1 VYRTC
6 LFCSS
11 DLGAN
16 EAIEKFPV
24 GRRLA
29 FDPARGRLWVV
40 CRACD
45 RWNLTPLEERWE
57 AIEQCERLFRATPL
71 RASTDNVGLAKLP
84 EGLTLIRVG
93 EPARPEFA
101 AWRYGEIFTRR
112 RRRWYLAA
120 GATVA
125 VAIGVQFWGI
135 PLILGVAGGSP
146 FIWNLPRFAM
156 RAQRR
161 LRTYGAI
168 IGDDGKS
175 HRIRGKH
182 LSSAILLPRGSD
194 EMPALSIV
202 HSGGPAVLEGD
213 AATRVLNRVLAG
225 INLKGGT
232 REEVSDAVKEIE
244 HARSPDQLIR
254 QVARQQHQYLHTG
267 RTRHSTG
274 EKGSPAAIAALAP
287 APRLAL
293 EMSLHEESERLAM
306 EGELAALEDAWKEAE
321 EIAEISD
328 NLLLPAGVME
338 AMKRL
343 KGIDARS

>member
-1 VYRTC
+1 MYRTC

-16 EAIEKFPV
+16 ESIEKFPV

-40 CRACD
+40 CRNCD
-45 RWNLTPLEERWE
+45 RWNLTPMEERWE
-57 AIEQCERLFRATPL
+57 AIEQCEKLFRATPL
-71 RASTDNVGLAKLP
+71 RTSTDNVGLAKLS
-84 EGLTLIRVG
+84 EGLTLIRIG
-93 EPARPEFA
+93 APARPEFA

-112 RRRWYLAA
+112 RRRWYVAA
-120 GATVA
+120 GATA
-125 VAIGVQFWGI
+125 VIAIGMQFWGI
-135 PLILGVAGGSP
+135 PLILGVAGGTP
-146 FIWNLPRFAM
+146 FLWNVPRSIM
-156 RAQRR
+156 RVRRR
-161 LRTYGAI
+161 LRTYGTI
-168 IGDDGKS
+168 VGPDGAT

-182 LSSAILLPRGSD
+182 LSSAMLLPRATD

-202 HSGGPAVLEGD
+202 HSGGQVILEGD
-213 AATRVLNRVLAG
+213 AATRVLNRVLTG
-225 INLKGGT
+225 INLRGGT
-232 REEVSDAVKEIE
+232 REQVSDAVQEIE

-254 QVARQQHQYLHTG
+254 DVARQQQQLLNAK

-274 EKGSPAAIAALAP
+274 DRGSAAAIAALAP

-306 EGELAALEDAWKEAE
+306 EGELSALEDAWKEAE

-328 NLLLPAGVME
+328 NLLLPSGVME
-338 AMKRL
+338 AMRRL
-343 KGIDARS
+343 KGGV